1 MKAERF
7 RESLDHIND
16 KYIEEAA
23 QYGPGQSFQG
33 SAPQKNVK
41 PFRAVKVW
49 RAVAIAAC
57 ALLAVGVGFTAI
69 GLLSDGSKASRS
81 DAANAP
87 AYEGEYY
94 DAGDSYSTG
103 EYSNSFE
110 ASDAYTEDFAVP
122 EAPAGSEAASDAGS
136 FDSAN
141 GAGSFEAETA
151 GETKSDG
158 ITAMLPQDENAKI
171 IYSAYIDMDTTEFDD
186 AQAQIET
193 ITKNHNGYF
202 ENLDQDSYSDYRNAY
217 YLIRVPA
224 DEFDAFMKE
233 AQEIGTVT
241 SISQNA
247 ADVSENYYDIESR
260 LETAKTKLARLQ
272 ELLSKA
278 ENMSDIITI
287 ENEIADVQWEIDD
300 LSGSLKRYDSEIEYS
315 TVTLNLHEVYRITD
329 GDAPLTFGER
339 ISSAFSKGIKAFTGG
354 MEDFL
359 VFLAA
364 SWLWIL
370 LVAIV
375 AAVVIIIL
383 AKCLK
388 KDKKTGNKK

>member
-23 QYGPGQSFQG
+23 QYGTGQVLQG
-33 SAPQKNVK
+33 SAPQKNAK
-41 PFRAVKVW
+41 PFRAIKVW

-69 GLLSDGSKASRS
+69 GLLADGRKGSRS
-81 DAANAP
+81 DAAYAP
-87 AYEGEYY
+87 VYEGEYY
-94 DAGDSYSTG
+94 DAGDSFSTG
-103 EYSNSFE
+103 EYSNTFE
-110 ASDAYTEDFAVP
+110 DSDAYTEEFAVP
-122 EAPAGSEAASDAGS
+122 EEPGLMDEAS
-136 FDSAN
+136 
-141 GAGSFEAETA
+141 GAGSFETEKTEDA
-151 GETKSDG
+151 KSDG

-171 IYSAYIDMDTTEFDD
+171 IYSAYIDMDTTAFDD

-224 DEFDAFMKE
+224 EEFDVFMKE

-272 ELLSKA
+272 ELLSQA
-278 ENMSDIITI
+278 QNMSDIITI

-329 GDAPLTFGER
+329 SDAPLTFGER
-339 ISSAFSKGIKAFTGG
+339 ISDAFSKGIKAFTNG

-359 VFLAA
+359 IFLAA
-364 SWLWIL
+364 GWLWIL
-370 LVAIV
+370 LVAVV
-375 AAVVIIIL
+375 AVVVIIIL
-383 AKCLK
+383 VKCLK
-388 KDKKTGNKK
+388 TDKKTGNKK

>member
-16 KYIEEAA
+16 KYIEEAV
-23 QYGPGQSFQG
+23 QG

-41 PFRAVKVW
+41 PFRAIKVW

-81 DAANAP
+81 DAAKAP
-87 AYEGEYY
+87 VYEGEYY
-94 DAGDSYSTG
+94 G
-103 EYSNSFE
+103 EYSNSFDD
-110 ASDAYTEDFAVP
+110 SDALTEEFAVP

-141 GAGSFEAETA
+141 GAESFEAETA

-158 ITAMLPQDENAKI
+158 ITTMLPQDENAKI

-186 AQAQIET
+186 AQAQIEA

-224 DEFDAFMKE
+224 EEFDAFMKE

-383 AKCLK
+383 VKCLK

>member
-69 GLLSDGSKASRS
+69 GLLSDGSKSSHS
-81 DAANAP
+81 DAAKAP
-87 AYEGEYY
+87 IYDGEYY
-94 DAGDSYSTG
+94 NDAGDSFSTG

-110 ASDAYTEDFAVP
+110 DSDALTEDFAVP
-122 EAPAGSEAASDAGS
+122 EAPAES
-136 FDSAN
+136 FDSAS

-158 ITAMLPQDENAKI
+158 ITTMLPQDENAKI

-186 AQAQIET
+186 AQAQIEA

-388 KDKKTGNKK
+388 KDKKTGNIK